1 MHSIS
6 SPLRFGLFGSFVAL
20 SLAHLSLAQPA
31 PDTVAPEKPTP
42 AETERWRKEGRTLPA
57 PELLQPTLDAALAP
71 FQPRASREL
80 AASFK
85 GASSDVL
92 VDLGR
97 RWIAAFQ
104 KHYPSVRL
112 DLVPPF
118 AGSLGTDQLI
128 AGGLDFVLVSRELR
142 PADLTEFAKKFGYDP
157 FSVPI
162 SGGSFRHFGFLDAI
176 GFFVHQDNPL
186 RQLTYAQLDAVL
198 STTRHRGGAPIRTW
212 GQLGLTGE
220 WADKPIHVVG
230 VKPWNG
236 FEEFVRQR
244 ILSTPGKRGEWREDK
259 DVAFHAT
266 VFPVSPAVAADRYA
280 LGYAGLAYI
289 GPGTKTVAVAEKDGG
304 AFYAPSYDEVA
315 RARYPLSRVTFFNA
329 NKAPGKPLPPALAE
343 FVRFTLSR
351 DGQAVVREQAIFL
364 PLRADQVTAS
374 RALVD

>member
-1 MHSIS
+1 MYSIS
-6 SPLRFGLFGSFVAL
+6 SWLRLGFLGSFVAL
-20 SLAHLSLAQPA
+20 SFPYPTLAQPA
-31 PDTVAPEKPTP
+31 PDTVAPEKPKP
-42 AETERWRKEGRTLPA
+42 AETERWRKEGRNLPA

-71 FQPRASREL
+71 FQPSASREL
-80 AASFK
+80 AATFK

-97 RWIAAFQ
+97 RWISAFQ
-104 KHYPSVRL
+104 KYYPNVRL
-112 DLVPPF
+112 DLIPPF

-128 AGGLDFVLVSRELR
+128 AGDLDFVLVSRELR
-142 PADLTEFAKKFGYDP
+142 PADLSEFSKKFGYGP

-162 SGGSFRHFGFLDAI
+162 SGGSFRQFGFLDAV

-186 RQLTYAQLDAVL
+186 RQLTFAQLDALL

-212 GQLGLTGE
+212 GQLGLGGE
-220 WADKPIHVVG
+220 WTDKPIHIVG

-244 ILSTPGKRGEWREDK
+244 VLSIPGKRGEWREDK
-259 DVAFHAT
+259 DVEYHPT
-266 VFPVSPAVAADRYA
+266 VFPISPLVAADRYA

-289 GPGTKTVAVAEKDGG
+289 GPGTKTITVAETDGG
-304 AFYAPSYDEVA
+304 TFYAPSYDEVA

-329 NKAPGKPLPPALAE
+329 NKAPNKPLSPALSE
-343 FVRFTLSR
+343 FLRFILSR

-364 PLRADQVTAS
+364 PLRAGQVTAS

>member
-1 MHSIS
+1 MHSPSVIRR
-6 SPLRFGLFGSFVAL
+6 LVVLGSVVLWARL
-20 SLAHLSLAQPA
+20 PSTLAQPA

-57 PELLQPTLDAALAP
+57 PELLQPTLDRALDP
-71 FQPRASREL
+71 FQPRAPREL
-80 AASFK
+80 AATFK
-85 GASSDVL
+85 GGSSDVL

-104 KHYPSVRL
+104 KHYPNVRF
-112 DLVPPF
+112 DLIPPF
-118 AGSLGTDQLI
+118 AGSLGTVELI

-142 PADLTEFAKKFGYDP
+142 PADVTEFSKKFGYDP

-162 SGGSFRHFGFLDAI
+162 SGGTFRHFGFLDAI
-176 GFFVHQDNPL
+176 GFFVHQDNPI
-186 RQLTYAQLDAVL
+186 RQLTFAQLDALL

-244 ILSTPGKRGEWREDK
+244 ILSVPGKRGEWREDREME
-259 DVAFHAT
+259 FHPT
-266 VFPVSPAVAADRYA
+266 VFPISGAVAADRYA

-289 GPGTKTVAVAEKDGG
+289 GPGTKTVALAEAAGG
-304 AFYAPSYDEVA
+304 IFYPPSYDEVA
-315 RARYPLSRVTFFNA
+315 RARYPLSRVTFINL

-343 FVRFTLSR
+343 FVRFILSR
-351 DGQAVVREQAIFL
+351 EGQAVVGEQAIFI
-364 PLRADQVTAS
+364 PLRAGQVSAS
-374 RALVD
+374 RAQLD

>member
-1 MHSIS
+1 MPSMS
-6 SPLRFGLFGSFVAL
+6 SRFRLFLLCSLVAL
-20 SLAHLSLAQPA
+20 SLPPSTPAQPA

-57 PELLQPTLDAALAP
+57 PELLQPMLDAALAP
-71 FQPRASREL
+71 FRPRESREL
-80 AASFK
+80 AATFK
-85 GASSDVL
+85 GGSSDVL

-104 KHYPSVRL
+104 KHYPNVRL
-112 DLVPPF
+112 ELAPPF
-118 AGSLGTDQLI
+118 AGSLGTVELI

-142 PADLTEFAKKFGYDP
+142 PADLEGFAKKFGYDP

-186 RQLTYAQLDAVL
+186 RQLTYVQLDALL

-244 ILSTPGKRGEWREDK
+244 VLSTPGKRGEWREDR
-259 DVAFHAT
+259 DIEFHPT
-266 VFPVSPAVAADRYA
+266 VFPISPAVAADRYA

-289 GPGTKTVAVAEKDGG
+289 GPSTKTVAVAEKDGG

-329 NKAPGKPLPPALAE
+329 NKNPDRPLPPALAE
-343 FVRFTLSR
+343 FVRFILSR

-364 PLRADQVTAS
+364 PLRAGQVTAS